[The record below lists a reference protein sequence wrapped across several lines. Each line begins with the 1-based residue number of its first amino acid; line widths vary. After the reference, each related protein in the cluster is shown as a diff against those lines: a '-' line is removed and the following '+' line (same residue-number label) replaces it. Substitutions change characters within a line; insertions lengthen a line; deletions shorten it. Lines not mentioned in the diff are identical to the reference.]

1 MAANPALTVGTGK
14 GNAIITP
21 QPGMLVQPV
30 VLVDSSGNIASVN
43 PNPSGQLLVGNGS
56 VTAGTTL
63 SAVTAN
69 TTGTTVDAGVA
80 QSNWSAIA
88 VAGGSPT
95 SGTLTLELSLD
106 GTSTSWVSSGSTNS
120 IIAAGNYLVVSTGRT
135 ARYARVSLTNLSG
148 SITLTVK
155 MMAAG

>member
-63 SAVTAN
+63 SAVTVN

-106 GTSTSWVSSGSTNS
+106 GASWVSSGSTNS